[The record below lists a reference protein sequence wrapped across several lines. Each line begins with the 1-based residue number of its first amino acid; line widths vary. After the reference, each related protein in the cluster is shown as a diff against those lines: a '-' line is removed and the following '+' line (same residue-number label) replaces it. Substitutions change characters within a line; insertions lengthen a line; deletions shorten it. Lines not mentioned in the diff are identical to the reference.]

1 MNVLTTIVARVLYS
15 VPFGVFGLLHFMGAE
30 NMKGM
35 VPSWIPGG
43 IFWVYLT
50 GVALIAAAISIII
63 QKQARLA
70 SLLLALMLG
79 IFVLTIHLPG
89 LGNEATMQMSMVSLL
104 KDVALAGA
112 ALTYAGIS
120 AKN

>member
-1 MNVLTTIVARVLYS
+1 MNVLTTTVARVLYS

-35 VPSWIPGG
+35 VPSWMPGG

-50 GVALIAAAISIII
+50 GVALIAAAVSILI

-79 IFVLTIHLPG
+79 IFVLSIHLPG
-89 LGNEATMQMSMVSLL
+89 LGNEATMQMAMVSLL

-120 AKN
+120 SRN